1 MAVNSLLNF
10 QPINFLVKS
19 TFLEP
24 KSSSEKERT
33 NAL

>member
-10 QPINFLVKS
+10 QTSNFLVKS

-24 KSSSEKERT
+24 KSSSKKERI

>member
-1 MAVNSLLNF
+1 MTVNSLLNF
-10 QPINFLVKS
+10 QPINFSVKS

-24 KSSSEKERT
+24 KSSSEKERI